1 MIQIN
6 GRITVNVYVIVKNVI
21 YVKNIIFG
29 IVLHALAKWK
39 YIIMDC
45 YYYASIM
52 DDSAITCDE
61 IIESYDEEIKTIP
74 TNFKEKKA
82 TTKVQNFYILIVFLL
97 IIIALL
103 IAVSIN
109 CYLIKYQAKQ
119 KHLLPFHETNDEFRE
134 VL

>member
-1 MIQIN
+1 
-6 GRITVNVYVIVKNVI
+6 
-21 YVKNIIFG
+21 
-29 IVLHALAKWK
+29 
-39 YIIMDC
+39 MDC
-45 YYYASIM
+45 YYYGSIM

-82 TTKVQNFYILIVFLL
+82 TTKTQNFYILIVFLL
-97 IIIALL
+97 IIIALF

-109 CYLIKYQAKQ
+109 CYLMKYQAKQ
-119 KHLLPFHETNDEFRE
+119 KHLLPFHETNDELRE